1 MSCRIP
7 REIGPNTPR
16 LGAAEFARIIAATV
30 FAFGNPSA
38 FAQNPADAVPRTEE
52 LKKQLREALPR
63 ETAPQLPAQPV
74 PKELGK
80 PSEDVR
86 IDVTS
91 FHVTGL
97 SEVSAEPIEKLL
109 QQFVGQQRSYE
120 DLSNAA
126 AAVTEYIQRELGY
139 YLGYA
144 YLPEQTPHDGV
155 IEIRVLEGRLD
166 EVVLNWQENSIVRR
180 SVIENHLSQLQPGSI
195 LRVRD
200 VERMVFLLNDLLG
213 LTARVEVRAGRT
225 PGTASL
231 VVTPVAEPRFT
242 GQVGFDNFGSRYSG
256 EYRGSAGVLVNSP
269 LGLGDGLSI
278 NGMASTTGGTLFALL
293 NYTVPIGGSGL
304 KAGLSIS
311 QLNYKLDEEAF
322 PIGLEGDTTAYSG
335 FVLYPFIRS
344 RNLNLFGQA
353 TYDYKQYTDKQTS
366 LGLQNDKTVYDY
378 QVGLVG
384 DFRDSLLGGGISTF
398 SAVGEQGH
406 VSLDNP
412 ALGLDNAPNF
422 TKFLLG
428 FSRLQGIV
436 PNRLLMLMRYQ
447 GQIALD
453 NLDTTERIGIGG
465 PNAVRAYAPGEASAD
480 SAHVLTA
487 ELRAPLPERWG
498 TWAREMMV
506 STFFDWGFA
515 TFRHDTSR
523 QPSNFNNSQY
533 LAGGGLGLVW
543 ERPHSFTA
551 RASLAWRTT
560 EPGVSDP
567 GDRLPRLYASINK
580 SF

>member
-1 MSCRIP
+1 MRGRGI
-7 REIGPNTPR
+7 
-16 LGAAEFARIIAATV
+16 AAFAAHTIAATV
-30 FAFGNPSA
+30 FVFGSICA
-38 FAQNPADAVPRTEE
+38 FAQNPADVVPRTEE
-52 LKKQLREALPR
+52 LKKELREALPQ
-63 ETAPQLPAQPV
+63 EKAPQLPAQPI

-80 PSEDVR
+80 PSEELH
-86 IDVTS
+86 IDVTG

-97 SEVSAEPIEKLL
+97 SEAPAEPIEKLL
-109 QQFVGQQRSYE
+109 QKFVGKQRTYE

-126 AAVTEYIQRELGY
+126 AAVTEYVQRELGY

-144 YLPEQTPHDGV
+144 YLPEQTPQDGV

-166 EVVLNWQENSIVRR
+166 QVILNWQENSIVRR
-180 SVIENHLSQLQPGSI
+180 SVIEKHVSQLQPGTI

-231 VVTPVAEPRFT
+231 VVTPLAEPRFT
-242 GQVGFDNFGSRYSG
+242 GQVGADNFGSRYSG
-256 EYRGSAGVLVNSP
+256 EYRASAGLLINSP

-278 NGMASTTGGTLFALL
+278 NGMVSTTGGTLFGLI

-311 QLNYKLDEEAF
+311 QLNYKLDKDAF

-353 TYDYKQYTDKQTS
+353 TYDYKLYTDKQTTLS
-366 LGLQNDKTVYDY
+366 LQNDKTVYDY

-384 DFRDSLLGGGISTF
+384 DFRDSLLGGAISTF

-436 PNRLLMLMRYQ
+436 PNRLLLLMRYQ

-487 ELRAPLPERWG
+487 ELRAPLPENWG
-498 TWAREMMV
+498 TWAREMMA

-515 TFRHDTSR
+515 IFRHDTSR
-523 QPSNFNNSQY
+523 QPTTFDNNQY

-543 ERPHSFTA
+543 ERPRNFTA
-551 RASLAWRTT
+551 RASVAWRTT
-560 EPGVSDP
+560 QPGVSDP
-567 GDRLPRLYASINK
+567 GDRLPRVYASFNK
-580 SF
+580 IF